1 MIIEHTEAMHVVDV
15 NSGNRSSKDDTQEKN
30 ALAVNLE
37 AAEELAR
44 VMRLRDMGGIIC
56 VDFIDMHS
64 KENNRML
71 FDKFKEFMRQDRAK
85 HSLVPPSKFGIIE
98 VTRQRVRPVTNIETA
113 EGCPCCNGTGK
124 VQASITFSDEIKEV
138 KSSQL
143 ENILDTVSGVT
154 SPKVSGSA
162 LLALVVILMPLLTTL
177 DYSVCSCSYNFSI
190 I

>member
-1 MIIEHTEAMHVVDV
+1 MKTISLIPDCDDLFVV
-15 NSGNRSSKDDTQEKN
+15 NSPE
-30 ALAVNLE
+30 
-37 AAEELAR
+37 
-44 VMRLRDMGGIIC
+44 GG
-56 VDFIDMHS
+56 
-64 KENNRML
+64 
-71 FDKFKEFMRQDRAK
+71 
-85 HSLVPPSKFGIIE
+85 
-98 VTRQRVRPVTNIETA
+98 
-113 EGCPCCNGTGK
+113 
-124 VQASITFSDEIKEV
+124 ITFSDEIKEV